1 MSHARGI
8 FVYFPDSDD
17 WISEDTFSDLAEVLN
32 EGIFDIISFNREFVK
47 SEDDK
52 LMSPELKKQELSGN
66 VALLEMLN
74 QGDVTGFANDKI
86 YKKSLFLENKI
97 EFPVGKYYEDLGTN
111 YKLFLAANRVYVTN
125 KKYYYYF
132 VDNPDSITQ
141 SWSGKKLE
149 DIFGFSKEIFY
160 SQAVQSVF
168 NSSELKILNCFYTDN
183 LIYVLTILYK
193 TNLSEECK
201 QLTMDVNSEL
211 RKNGVSLL
219 RFKKRINFKKY
230 VLYKLGLLKLVF
242 DLRLRMKRYR

>member
-1 MSHARGI
+1 M
-8 FVYFPDSDD
+8 YFPDSDD

-125 KKYYYYF
+125 KKY
-132 VDNPDSITQ
+132 
-141 SWSGKKLE
+141 
-149 DIFGFSKEIFY
+149 
-160 SQAVQSVF
+160 
-168 NSSELKILNCFYTDN
+168 
-183 LIYVLTILYK
+183 
-193 TNLSEECK
+193 
-201 QLTMDVNSEL
+201 
-211 RKNGVSLL
+211 
-219 RFKKRINFKKY
+219 
-230 VLYKLGLLKLVF
+230 
-242 DLRLRMKRYR
+242 